1 MNVTEFVAN
10 EQDFPASLVDL
21 RIVAWPV
28 ECVRVPANLYLRA
41 TVVAKADFGDLG
53 NEGDDWQDVYAALPL
68 ELFEPGDVLAD
79 LCPSF
84 LVGGIE
90 RQETAMF
97 DTDNWGLAL
106 DQSPGHPPPVV
117 PPPITVD
124 AWWQGKNDPRLLT
137 LTFRIRNRGQSQM
150 PDVCLA
156 LDALVYRPSVHGFDG
171 PDWHSARF
179 SRLKDGEQRSPIRI
193 GDR

>member
-1 MNVTEFVAN
+1 MNVTEVTAN
-10 EQDFPASLVDL
+10 EQDFPVSLVDL

-28 ECVRVPANLYLRA
+28 QCTRVPANLYLRA

-53 NEGDDWQDVYAALPL
+53 YDGDDWQDVYAAIPL
-68 ELFEPGDVLAD
+68 ELFEQGDVLAD

-90 RQETAMF
+90 RQETPIGH
-97 DTDNWGLAL
+97 TDNWGLAL
-106 DQSPGHPPPVV
+106 DQAPGHPPPVV
-117 PPPITVD
+117 PPPIDVD

-179 SRLKDGEQRSPIRI
+179 SRVTEGLKRSPVRI